1 MNTRITPQTIY
12 QEVADF
18 PDDSLFEIWQ
28 YIEFVRFK
36 SALSSSPRIVKL
48 GGLLKPYAADISEE
62 EITMARQEMWGH
74 FGKFSDLG
82 INLTDSCRDD
92 ENCRAYGFVRTL
104 QFTK

>member
-74 FGKFSDLG
+74 FGEL
-82 INLTDSCRDD
+82 
-92 ENCRAYGFVRTL
+92 EE
-104 QFTK
+104 